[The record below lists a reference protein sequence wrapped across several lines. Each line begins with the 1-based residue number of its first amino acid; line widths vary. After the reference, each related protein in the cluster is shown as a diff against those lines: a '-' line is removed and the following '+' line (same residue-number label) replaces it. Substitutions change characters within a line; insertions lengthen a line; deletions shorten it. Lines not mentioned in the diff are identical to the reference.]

1 MCVSMCIALLAL
13 FKNRFNSQ
21 GPIVKALANNSFT
34 VYLIHIPIIVLLQYM
49 LIGVA
54 IDPLIKFAIVGAIGV
69 PLVFAISHYVIRRL
83 PYAKSILG

>member
-1 MCVSMCIALLAL
+1 MCIALLAL

-21 GPIVKALANNSFT
+21 DPIAKTLSDNAFT

-49 LIGVA
+49 LVGVA

-69 PLVFAISHYVIRRL
+69 PLVFAISHFVIRRL
-83 PYAKSILG
+83 PYAKYILG